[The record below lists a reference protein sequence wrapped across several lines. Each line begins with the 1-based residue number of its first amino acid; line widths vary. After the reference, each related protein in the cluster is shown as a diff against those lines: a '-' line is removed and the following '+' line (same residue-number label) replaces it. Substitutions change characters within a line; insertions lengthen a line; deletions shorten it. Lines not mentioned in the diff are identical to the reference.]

1 MKRFKTFSLLML
13 GFCLALLGAW
23 MAAASLEPASL
34 FPPVQ
39 ASDAEGVDLQ
49 MKPEG
54 LLEGPEACLTSGFT
68 SSDGA
73 GDLLG
78 LIGASQAQ
86 CCIDQCHKDRHC
98 DDFCGA
104 PGAGVCIQLNSC
116 CRECA
121 CLF

>member
-1 MKRFKTFSLLML
+1 MKRFKTFSFPML
-13 GFCLALLGAW
+13 GLCLVLLGAW
-23 MAAASLEPASL
+23 LAAASLQPSSAL
-34 FPPVQ
+34 HPPVQ
-39 ASDAEGVDLQ
+39 ASGAGAVELQ
-49 MKPEG
+49 MEPEG
-54 LLEGPEACLTSGFT
+54 ILQEPEACLSADS
-68 SSDGA
+68 SSDRA
-73 GDLLG
+73 ADLLG
-78 LIGASQAQ
+78 LSGASQSQ